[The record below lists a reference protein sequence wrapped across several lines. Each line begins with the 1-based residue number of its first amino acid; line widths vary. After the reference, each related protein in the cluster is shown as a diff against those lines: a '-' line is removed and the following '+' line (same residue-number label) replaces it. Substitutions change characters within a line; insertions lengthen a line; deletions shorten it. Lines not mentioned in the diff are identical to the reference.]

1 MWLADKNVFI
11 TWKYCNF
18 ANQKTESTWRVIWLH
33 TNLILLETGK
43 KKILSPYTKQR
54 YDVILF
60 KHLPYFWKSFQCH
73 FFWDSYMILNL
84 LNLHTALLMSVS
96 RWRTNVLIATFFFGL
111 LEQSFRVLSSVLNT
125 SIRGHAKK
133 KKTALK
139 RLNYNNVRA
148 RPNSLKNF
156 SWSNWWTT
164 LRGHN

>member
-33 TNLILLETGK
+33 TNLILLETLPCDFVQK
-43 KKILSPYTKQR
+43 FALFLK
-54 YDVILF
+54 VISMPL
-60 KHLPYFWKSFQCH
+60 
-73 FFWDSYMILNL
+73 FWDSYMILNL
-84 LNLHTALLMSVS
+84 LNLHIALLMSVS